1 MALKYRPGLAERP
14 EYDMD
19 ENPYEI
25 TLNANESTLNM
36 PPLVEDRLMGRF
48 ASVAFNRY
56 PGATDYLNLTEQIAK
71 NFGVATNQVV
81 LGNGS
86 SELIEKIFY
95 CFGNA
100 KTSKIVF
107 PQPSFSMY
115 SIYAAAAEAQGIPV
129 DLEDD
134 YTFDAEKFVK
144 TCVDNKAAL
153 AVVCN
158 PNNPTGTGIPL
169 ADIQYI
175 ADNLPMSC
183 VFLVDEAYI
192 EFYGQSAMGL
202 LKDYP
207 NMIIART
214 FSKAYGLASCRVG
227 YAIGSPDVMR
237 MIGRAFMPYHMNTL
251 SLVTADVVYQMRDE
265 YVPRIQMVIAERKRM
280 IEELKK
286 VDGVTVY
293 PSETNFVLFHLNNS
307 EDLTKA
313 FEAASIGV
321 RHFGNAPRLA
331 NCLRISMGT
340 RQENDTWLNVLK
352 DFMGGAQ

>member
-1 MALKYRPGLAERP
+1 MALKYRPGLADRP
-14 EYDMD
+14 SYEMD
-19 ENPYEI
+19 ENPYQI

-36 PPLVEDRLMGRF
+36 PPMVEDRLMGRF

-56 PGATDYLNLTEQIAK
+56 PGATDYMNLIEQIAK
-71 NFGVATNQVV
+71 NFNVGTNQVL

-86 SELIEKIFY
+86 SEIIEKVFY

-100 KTSKIVF
+100 KTSKIVY

-115 SIYAAAAEAQGIPV
+115 GIYAAAAEAQGIPV

-144 TCVDNKAAL
+144 AVVDNKAAL

-169 ADIQYI
+169 SDIQYI
-175 ADNLPMSC
+175 ADNIPMST

-227 YAIGSPDVMR
+227 YAIASPSITD
-237 MIGRAFMPYHMNTL
+237 MIGKSFMPYHMNTL
-251 SLVTADVVYQMRDE
+251 SLVTADVVYQMRSE
-265 YVPRIQMVIAERKRM
+265 YVPRIQMTIAERKRVY
-280 IEELKK
+280 EDLKK
-286 VDGVTVY
+286 VDGLTVY
-293 PSETNFVLFHLNNS
+293 SSETNFVLFRT
-307 EDLTKA
+307 EKAEALTKA
-313 FEAASIGV
+313 FEAANIGV
-321 RHFGNAPRLA
+321 RHFGSAPRLE
-331 NCLRISMGT
+331 NCLRVSMGT
-340 RQENDTWLNVLK
+340 REENDTWLKVLK
-352 DFMGGAQ
+352 DFMGGQS

>member
-1 MALKYRPGLAERP
+1 MLNYRNGLADMPSYDVVERP
-14 EYDMD
+14 W
-19 ENPYEI
+19 EI
-25 TLNANESTLNM
+25 KINANECNM
-36 PPLVEDRLMGRF
+36 SLPPLVEERVMNRLGT
-48 ASVAFNRY
+48 VAFNRY
-56 PGATDYLNLTEQIAK
+56 PNEQYDDLRDQIAR
-71 NFGVATNQVV
+71 NFSMQRENV
-81 LGNGS
+81 LIGSGS
-86 SELIEKIFY
+86 SEIIEKLFY
-95 CFGNA
+95 CFGGSPEA
-100 KTSKIVF
+100 KIVY

-115 SIYAAAAEAQGIPV
+115 KIYAKAAEATGVPV
-129 DLEDD
+129 DLNPEDYSLD
-134 YTFDAEKFVK
+134 IDKFIQTVNEEKA
-144 TCVDNKAAL
+144 TL
-153 AVVCN
+153 AVICN
-158 PNNPTGTGIPL
+158 PNNPTGNAFTVEEIEK
-169 ADIQYI
+169 I
-175 ADNLPMSC
+175 ASNIDC
-183 VFLVDEAYI
+183 AFLVDEAYM
-192 EFYGQSAMGL
+192 EFYGQTAVRL
-202 LKDYP
+202 LAKYP

>member
-1 MALKYRPGLAERP
+1 NGLADMPSYDVVERP
-14 EYDMD
+14 W
-19 ENPYEI
+19 EI
-25 TLNANESTLNM
+25 KINANECNM
-36 PPLVEDRLMGRF
+36 SLPPLVEERVMNRLGT
-48 ASVAFNRY
+48 VAFNRY
-56 PGATDYLNLTEQIAK
+56 PNEQYDDLRDQIAR
-71 NFGVATNQVV
+71 NFSMQRENV
-81 LGNGS
+81 LIGSGS
-86 SELIEKIFY
+86 SEIIEKLFY
-95 CFGNA
+95 CFGGSPEA
-100 KTSKIVF
+100 KIVY

-115 SIYAAAAEAQGIPV
+115 KIYAKAAEATGVPV
-129 DLEDD
+129 DLNPEDYSLD
-134 YTFDAEKFVK
+134 IDKFIQTVNEEKA
-144 TCVDNKAAL
+144 TL
-153 AVVCN
+153 AVICN
-158 PNNPTGTGIPL
+158 PNNPTGNAFTVEEIEK
-169 ADIQYI
+169 I
-175 ADNLPMSC
+175 ASNIDC
-183 VFLVDEAYI
+183 AFLVDEAYM
-192 EFYGQSAMGL
+192 EFYGQTAVRL
-202 LKDYP
+202 LAKYP